1 MINSL
6 VGSLMNMKCDIYI
19 QQNDQGTSGVIKR
32 AWVYHSTI
40 NCRIDSVRSGK
51 VAGQTDNKEFDS
63 GNNSAY
69 KENLELKLKS
79 AIPLSK
85 RYRISGIKTSDGES
99 PYVELDKYNYPDT
112 VFEIVSSHT
121 QIDPLGKIHYYQS
134 NIKRVQVQDNDI
146 YNPA

>member
-1 MINSL
+1 
-6 VGSLMNMKCDIYI
+6 MNMKCDIYI

>member
-19 QQNDQGTSGVIKR
+19 QQHDQGTSGVIKR

-85 RYRISGIKTSDGES
+85 R
-99 PYVELDKYNYPDT
+99 
-112 VFEIVSSHT
+112 
-121 QIDPLGKIHYYQS
+121 
-134 NIKRVQVQDNDI
+134 
-146 YNPA
+146 